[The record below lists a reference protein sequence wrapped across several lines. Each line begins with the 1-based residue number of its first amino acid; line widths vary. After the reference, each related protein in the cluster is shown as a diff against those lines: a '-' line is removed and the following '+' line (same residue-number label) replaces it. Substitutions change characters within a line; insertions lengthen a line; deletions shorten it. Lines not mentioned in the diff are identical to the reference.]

1 MTKILVAANLLVA
14 CGASLHLLLH
24 YRRSTSAVA
33 WLFAIWVLPF
43 LGSLLYVSLAI
54 HGEPRAVR
62 RRRAR
67 AAAIRGSGR
76 ASVLAGADYPAGTV
90 DANLASLVDRAT
102 PFPLTAGNAVDLLPG
117 GGAAFDAML
126 AAIAGA
132 RREILLATYILD
144 PGVVARRLFELLE
157 ERAAAGVE
165 VRLLYDHF
173 GSFRLPRKTVQRLAA
188 ASVCAAGFLR
198 PNPFKRRLQIN
209 FRNHRKILV
218 VDGREAFTG
227 GLNWAD
233 EHDERLASPR
243 TLRDLHLRVCGP
255 VVAAFRRIFLEDFCI
270 ATDEAMGSAES
281 AAPSPEGTLPARAI
295 PHGPDEETPGL
306 YAVFHGAIQRAR
318 MDLLLVSPYFV
329 PGGTM
334 REALRIAALSGVRV
348 RLLLPRRSDNAM
360 ADLAARHNFG
370 PLLAAG
376 AWIGLVDGDF
386 LHAKA
391 LVVDGSWSCLGSAN
405 FDQRS
410 FHCNYE
416 IGIEVPDRGFAGRV
430 EESFRAELAR
440 AVPLDARVFAR
451 RSPWHRALQNAAAL
465 FEPLL

>member
-14 CGASLHLLLH
+14 SGASLHLLLR
-24 YRRSTSAVA
+24 YRRSTTAVA

-43 LGSLLYVSLAI
+43 LGSLLYALLGVP
-54 HGEPRAVR
+54 GEPRAVR
-62 RRRAR
+62 RRKAR
-67 AAAIRGSGR
+67 AEAIRGRGR
-76 ASVLAGADYPAGTV
+76 AGILPKVPYPAGVV
-90 DANLASLVDRAT
+90 DPNLASLVDRAA

-126 AAIAGA
+126 AAIAAA
-132 RREILLATYILD
+132 RNEIVLASYILD
-144 PGVVARRLFELLE
+144 PGAVTRRLFGLLE
-157 ERAAAGVE
+157 ERAAAGVS

-173 GSFRLPRKTVQRLAA
+173 GSFRLSRGARNRLAA
-188 ASVCAAGFLR
+188 AGIRAAGFLR

-218 VDGREAFTG
+218 VDGREAFLG

-233 EHDERLASPR
+233 EYDERLPAPR
-243 TLRDLHLRVCGP
+243 TLRDLHMRVRGP
-255 VVAAFRRIFLEDFCI
+255 VVAALRRIFLEDYCI
-270 ATDEAMGSAES
+270 AADDSMEPGDAVVPA
-281 AAPSPEGTLPARAI
+281 PEGVLCARAI

-306 YAVFHGAIQRAR
+306 TAVFHGAIQRAR
-318 MDLLLVSPYFV
+318 RDLLLVSPYFV

-370 PLLAAG
+370 PLLEAG

-391 LVVDGSWSCLGSAN
+391 LVVDGAWSCLGSAN
-405 FDQRS
+405 FDERS

-416 IGIEVPDRGFAGRV
+416 IGLEVPDREFAGLV
-430 EESFRAELAR
+430 EASFHGELAR
-440 AVPLDARVFAR
+440 AVPLDARLFAR